1 MSTAK
6 VVSGILA
13 GLAVGT
19 ILGILFAPDK
29 GSETRNKI
37 ISKRNDF
44 IDKIKSRNSLK
55 NEFKNAKNEVINLA
69 EEGNI
74 Y

>member
-6 VVSGILA
+6 VVSGVLA